1 MDFLLSPIMATTRQQ
16 KEEILKEL
24 IADMDAAKGVVFV
37 DLHGLTVEQN
47 QALRNTLREKGVKT
61 KVAKKTL
68 IMLAGKENGLEIEK
82 SLLDGQIAVAF
93 SMDDEVAAAQ
103 ELYKEGKTNE
113 KIKLV
118 GGIFEGKVAGKD
130 MIMQVAQLPTRDEL
144 LAKLVGSM
152 KAPISGFHGVLHN
165 TLRGF
170 VQVCHQIAEK
180 GE

>member
-1 MDFLLSPIMATTRQQ
+1 MATSRQQ
-16 KEEILKEL
+16 KEEILKE
-24 IADMDAAKGVVFV
+24 ITEDMAAAKGVVFV
-37 DLHGLTVEQN
+37 DLLGLTVEQS
-47 QALRNTLREKGVKT
+47 QELRNKLREKGVKT

-82 SLLDGQIAVAF
+82 SLLDGQIALAF
-93 SMDDEVAAAQ
+93 SMDDEIAAAQ
-103 ELYKEGKTNE
+103 ELYKMGKANE

-130 MIMQVAQLPTRDEL
+130 MIMQVAQLPSKEEL

-152 KAPISGFHGVLHN
+152 RAPVSGFHGVLHN

-170 VQVCHQIAEK
+170 VQVCKQISEK
-180 GE
+180 GA